1 MPNSCLYF
9 NEFHYLVAVYLKF
22 MIKRITIDKL
32 RPKMY
37 VSDLNCD
44 WIPHHNMP
52 KEGRIPNFA
61 LVEELKRR
69 GIKEVY
75 IDTERGI
82 DEEDALSQQEVER
95 TNQSKLDK
103 AAEGYMAS
111 AGSVSVEE
119 ELLKANKL
127 HDKAKGIMSDV
138 LADVKFGRPLESEAF
153 DDLADG
159 MIDSVMRNHNALA
172 CLGRIRQKD
181 NYLMEHSINLAVLM
195 GIFAK
200 SMKID
205 RDTMHQT
212 MVGALLHDIGKI
224 MIPDN
229 ILHKPGKLDDNEFA
243 RIKHHVIFSRELL
256 KKTPGIQPLTVDVA
270 AQHHERIDGSGYP
283 EGLTGCQ
290 ICREGKMVA
299 ITDVYD
305 AITADRCYHKGL
317 APTAA
322 LKKLLEWS
330 GSHLEESLV
339 HKFIRSMGIYPVGSL
354 VMMESER
361 LAVVIEASEKDQS
374 RPIVKIIYH
383 SRLKQFMPIQII
395 DLSKATSQDSIK
407 HSVDPDKW
415 RIKVSDFLS

>member
-1 MPNSCLYF
+1 
-9 NEFHYLVAVYLKF
+9 
-22 MIKRITIDKL
+22 MIKRISIDKL

-44 WIPHHNMP
+44 WIPHHNMQ
-52 KEGRIPNFA
+52 KEGRIPNQNIID
-61 LVEELKRR
+61 ELKRR

-82 DEEDALSQQEVER
+82 DEEDAYTQQEVEQQ
-95 TNQSKLDK
+95 NQSKLDT
-103 AAEGYMAS
+103 ASLLDMAT
-111 AGSVSVEE
+111 AGTVSVEE
-119 ELLKANKL
+119 ELFKANKI
-127 HDKAKGIMSDV
+127 HSQAKSIMSGI
-138 LADVKFGRPLESEAF
+138 LSDVKFGKPLETEHF

-159 MIDSVMRNHNALA
+159 MIDSVIRNHNALA
-172 CLGRIRQKD
+172 CLGRIRAKD

-200 SMKID
+200 AMEID
-205 RDTMHQT
+205 RETMHQA

-224 MIPDN
+224 MVPDS
-229 ILHKPGKLDDNEFA
+229 ILHKPGKLDVSEFE
-243 RIKHHVIFSRELL
+243 KMKQHVVFSRELL
-256 KKTPGIQPLTVDVA
+256 KKTPGISPLTVNVA

-330 GSHLEESLV
+330 GTHLEESLV
-339 HKFIRSMGIYPVGSL
+339 HTFIRSMGIYPVGSL
-354 VMMESER
+354 VLLDSGR
-361 LAVVIEASEKDQS
+361 LAVVIEASEKDQT
-374 RPIVKIIYH
+374 RPIVKVIYH
-383 SRLKQFMPIQII
+383 TRLNQYIPVEVI
-395 DLSKATSQDSIK
+395 DLSKSSSQDHIK
-407 HSVDPDKW
+407 SSVSPEKW
-415 RIKVSDFLS
+415 RIKTSDFLG

>member
-1 MPNSCLYF
+1 
-9 NEFHYLVAVYLKF
+9 
-22 MIKRITIDKL
+22 MIKRISIDKL
-32 RPKMY
+32 RPEMY

-44 WIPHHNMP
+44 WIPHHTLQ
-52 KEGRIPNFA
+52 KEGRIPNDA
-61 LVEELKRR
+61 TIAQIKRR

-75 IDTERGI
+75 IDTDRGL
-82 DEEDALSQQEVER
+82 DEEEAITQQEVD
-95 TNQSKLDK
+95 QQIQAKLNK
-103 AAEGYMAS
+103 VSAQNMEH
-111 AGSVSVEE
+111 AGSVTVEE
-119 ELLKANKL
+119 ELF
-127 HDKAKGIMSDV
+127 KAKKLQSKAKSIMTGV
-138 LADVKFGRPLESEAF
+138 LNDVKFGKPLETETF

-172 CLGRIRQKD
+172 CLGRIRAKD

-205 RDTMHQT
+205 RETMHQV

-224 MIPDN
+224 MVPDS

-243 RIKHHVIFSRELL
+243 RMKQHVVFSRDLL
-256 KKTPGIQPLTVDVA
+256 KKTPGIHPLTVDVA

-283 EGLTGCQ
+283 EGLMGCD

-317 APTAA
+317 APTVA

-330 GSHLEESLV
+330 GTHLEERLV
-339 HKFIRSMGIYPVGSL
+339 HTFIRSMGIYPVGSL
-354 VMMESER
+354 VMMESGR
-361 LAVVIEASEKDQS
+361 LAVVIEASEKNQT
-374 RPIVKIIYH
+374 RPIVKVIYH
-383 SRLKQFMPIQII
+383 SRLKQYIPAEII
-395 DLSKATSQDSIK
+395 DLSKPVSQDNIK
-407 HSVDPDKW
+407 SSVDATKW
-415 RIKVSDFLS
+415 RIKTSDFLA

>member
-1 MPNSCLYF
+1 
-9 NEFHYLVAVYLKF
+9 
-22 MIKRITIDKL
+22 
-32 RPKMY
+32 MY

-44 WIPHHNMP
+44 WIPHHGMQ
-52 KEGRIPNFA
+52 KEGRIPNLA
-61 LVEELKRR
+61 MVEQLKKR

-75 IDTERGI
+75 IDTKRGI
-82 DEEDALSQQEVER
+82 DEEDAHSQQEVEQQ
-95 TNQSKLDK
+95 NQNKLNK
-103 AAEGYMAS
+103 AALFDMAS
-111 AGSVSVEE
+111 AGTVSVEE
-119 ELLKANKL
+119 ELLKAKKL
-127 HDKAKGIMSDV
+127 HDKAKGIMSNV
-138 LADVKFGRPLESEAF
+138 LSDVKFGKPLETEAF

-181 NYLMEHSINLAVLM
+181 NYLMEHSINLSVLM

-200 SMKID
+200 AMKID
-205 RDTMHQT
+205 RETMHQA

-224 MIPDN
+224 MIPDE
-229 ILHKPGKLDDNEFA
+229 ILHKQGKLDDNEFS
-243 RIKHHVIFSRELL
+243 RMKQHVEFSRDLL
-256 KKTPGIQPLTVDVA
+256 KKTPGIKPLTINVA

-317 APTAA
+317 TPTAA

-354 VMMESER
+354 VMLESGR
-361 LAVVIEASEKDQS
+361 LAVVIEASEKDQA
-374 RPIVKIIYH
+374 RPIIKLIYH
-383 SRLKQFMPIQII
+383 TRLKQFIRTEII
-395 DLSKATSQDSIK
+395 DLSKSSSQDSIK
-407 HSVDPDKW
+407 SSVDAKKW
-415 RIKVSDFLS
+415 QIKTSDFLS

>member
-1 MPNSCLYF
+1 
-9 NEFHYLVAVYLKF
+9 
-22 MIKRITIDKL
+22 MIKRISINQL
-32 RPKMY
+32 RPAMY

-44 WIPHHNMP
+44 WIPHHNMQ
-52 KEGRIPNFA
+52 KEGRIPNQA
-61 LVEELKRR
+61 MIDELKRR

-75 IDTERGI
+75 IDTERGL
-82 DEEDALSQQEVER
+82 DEEDAHTQQEVEQQ
-95 TNQSKLDK
+95 NQTKLNQASELD
-103 AAEGYMAS
+103 MAS

-119 ELLKANKL
+119 ELFKAHKL
-127 HDKAKGIMSDV
+127 QNQAKGIMSDV
-138 LADVKFGRPLESEAF
+138 LNDVKFGKPLETEGF
-153 DDLADG
+153 DELADG
-159 MIDSVMRNHNALA
+159 MIDSVIRNHNALA

-200 SMKID
+200 AMKLD
-205 RDTMHQT
+205 RETMHHV

-224 MIPDN
+224 KVPDN
-229 ILHKPGKLDDNEFA
+229 ILHKPGKLNDDEFS
-243 RIKHHVIFSRELL
+243 RMKQHVVFSRELL
-256 KKTPGIQPLTVDVA
+256 KSTPGIHPLTVDVA

-283 EGLTGCQ
+283 EGLSGCQ

-330 GSHLEESLV
+330 GTHLEEKLV

-354 VMMESER
+354 VMLESGR
-361 LAVVIEASEKDQS
+361 LAVVIEASEKDQT
-374 RPIVKIIYH
+374 RPIIKVIYH
-383 SRLKQFMPIQII
+383 SKLKQFLPIEII
-395 DLSKATSQDSIK
+395 DLSKSSSQDNIK
-407 HSVDPDKW
+407 SSVDADKW
-415 RIKVSDFLS
+415 RIKISDFLS

>member
-1 MPNSCLYF
+1 MDKQL
-9 NEFHYLVAVYLKF
+9 LG
-22 MIKRITIDKL
+22 MIKRISINKL
-32 RPKMY
+32 RPEMY

-44 WIPHHNMP
+44 WIPHHNMQ
-52 KEGRIPNFA
+52 KEGRIPNQA
-61 LVEELKRR
+61 MVEELKRR
-69 GIKEVY
+69 GITEVY

-82 DEEDALSQQEVER
+82 DEADAFSQQEVEQH
-95 TNQSKLDK
+95 NQGKLNK
-103 AAEGYMAS
+103 AAELAMDS

-119 ELLKANKL
+119 ELFKAEKL
-127 HDKAKGIMSDV
+127 HTKAKDIMTDV
-138 LADVKFGRPLESEAF
+138 LSDIKFGKPLETEAF

-159 MIDSVMRNHNALA
+159 MIDSVVRNHNALA
-172 CLGRIRQKD
+172 CLGRIREKD

-200 SMKID
+200 AMKIE
-205 RDTMHQT
+205 RETMHQA

-224 MIPDN
+224 MVPDN

-243 RIKHHVIFSRELL
+243 RMKQHVVFSRELL
-256 KKTPGIQPLTVDVA
+256 KKTPGIQSLTIDVA

-330 GSHLEESLV
+330 GTHLEESLV

-354 VMMESER
+354 VLMASGR

-374 RPIVKIIYH
+374 RPIVKVIY
-383 SRLKQFMPIQII
+383 STKMKQFIPIEII
-395 DLSKATSQDSIK
+395 DLTNSNTQDHIK
-407 HSVDPDKW
+407 SSVDPDKW
-415 RIKVSDFLS
+415 RIKISDFLH

>member
-1 MPNSCLYF
+1 
-9 NEFHYLVAVYLKF
+9 
-22 MIKRITIDKL
+22 MIKRISIDKL

-44 WIPHHNMP
+44 WIPHHNMQ
-52 KEGRIPNFA
+52 KEGRIPNQKIID
-61 LVEELKRR
+61 ELKRR

-75 IDTERGI
+75 IDTDRGI
-82 DEEDALSQQEVER
+82 DEEDAYSQQEVEQQ
-95 TNQSKLDK
+95 NQSKLDT
-103 AAEGYMAS
+103 ASLLNMAI
-111 AGSVSVEE
+111 AGTVSVDE
-119 ELLKANKL
+119 ELFKANKI
-127 HDKAKGIMSDV
+127 HSQAKSIMSGV
-138 LADVKFGRPLESEAF
+138 LSDVKFGKPLETEHF

-159 MIDSVMRNHNALA
+159 MIDSVIRNHNALA
-172 CLGRIRQKD
+172 CLGRIRAKD

-200 SMKID
+200 AMKID
-205 RDTMHQT
+205 RETMHQA

-224 MIPDN
+224 MVPDA

-243 RIKHHVIFSRELL
+243 RMKQHVIFSRELL
-256 KKTPGIQPLTVDVA
+256 KKTPGISPLTVNVA

-330 GSHLEESLV
+330 GTHLEESLV
-339 HKFIRSMGIYPVGSL
+339 HTFIRSMGIYPVGSL
-354 VMMESER
+354 VLLDSGR
-361 LAVVIEASEKDQS
+361 LAVVIEASEKDQT

-383 SRLKQFMPIQII
+383 TRLNQYIPIEVI
-395 DLSKATSQDSIK
+395 DLSKPSSQDHIK
-407 HSVDPDKW
+407 SSVSPEKW
-415 RIKVSDFLS
+415 RIKISDFLG

>member
-1 MPNSCLYF
+1 
-9 NEFHYLVAVYLKF
+9 
-22 MIKRITIDKL
+22 MIKRISINKL
-32 RPKMY
+32 RPEMY

-44 WIPHHNMP
+44 WIPHHNMQ
-52 KEGRIPNFA
+52 KEGRIPNQA
-61 LVEELKRR
+61 MIDELKRR
-69 GIKEVY
+69 GIKDVY
-75 IDTERGI
+75 IDTERGL
-82 DEEDALSQQEVER
+82 DEEDAYSSQEVEQQ
-95 TNQSKLDK
+95 NQSKLNK
-103 AAEGYMAS
+103 AATLNMDS

-119 ELLKANKL
+119 ELFKANKL
-127 HDKAKGIMSDV
+127 HNKAKDIMSDV
-138 LADVKFGRPLESEAF
+138 LSDIKFGRPLETEGF

-200 SMKID
+200 AMKID
-205 RDTMHQT
+205 REIMHQA

-224 MIPDN
+224 MVPDN

-243 RIKHHVIFSRELL
+243 RMKQHVVFSRELL
-256 KKTPGIQPLTVDVA
+256 KKTPGIHSLTVDVA

-317 APTAA
+317 SPTSA

-330 GSHLEESLV
+330 GTHLEEHLV

-354 VMMESER
+354 VLMESGR
-361 LAVVIEASEKDQS
+361 LAVVIEASEKDQT
-374 RPIVKIIYH
+374 RPIVKIIYNT
-383 SRLKQFMPIQII
+383 RMKQYLPIEII
-395 DLSKATSQDSIK
+395 DLSKPNSQDNIK
-407 HSVDPDKW
+407 SSVDADKW
-415 RIKVSDFLS
+415 RIKTADFLS

>member
-1 MPNSCLYF
+1 
-9 NEFHYLVAVYLKF
+9 
-22 MIKRITIDKL
+22 MIKRISIDK
-32 RPKMY
+32 PKPNMY

-44 WIPHHNMP
+44 WIPHHNMQ
-52 KEGRIPNFA
+52 KEGRIPN
-61 LVEELKRR
+61 VKIIDELKQR

-75 IDTERGI
+75 IDTSRGI
-82 DEEDALSQQEVER
+82 DEEDALTQHEVEQQ
-95 TNQSKLDK
+95 NQNKLNR
-103 AAEGYMAS
+103 AAQLNMES

-119 ELLKANKL
+119 ELFRAHKL
-127 HDKAKGIMSDV
+127 QSKAKGIMTSV
-138 LADVKFGRPLESEAF
+138 LSDVKFGKPLETEGF

-159 MIDSVMRNHNALA
+159 MIDSVIRNHNALA
-172 CLGRIRQKD
+172 CLGRIREKD

-200 SMKID
+200 AMKID
-205 RDTMHQT
+205 RETMHQA

-224 MIPDN
+224 MVPDN

-243 RIKHHVIFSRELL
+243 RMKQHVVFSRDLL
-256 KKTPGIQPLTVDVA
+256 KNTPGIHPLTVNVA

-317 APTAA
+317 TPTSA

-339 HKFIRSMGIYPVGSL
+339 HMFIRSMGIYPVGSL
-354 VMMESER
+354 VLMESGR
-361 LAVVIEASEKDQS
+361 LAVVIETSEKDQA
-374 RPIVKIIYH
+374 RPIVRVIYH
-383 SRLKQFMPIQII
+383 TRLKQFIRTEII
-395 DLSKATSQDSIK
+395 DLSKAASQDSIK
-407 HSVDPDKW
+407 SSVDPEKW
-415 RIKVSDFLS
+415 KIKISDFLN

>member
-1 MPNSCLYF
+1 
-9 NEFHYLVAVYLKF
+9 
-22 MIKRITIDKL
+22 MIKRISINKL
-32 RPKMY
+32 RPEMY

-44 WIPHHNMP
+44 WIPHHNLQ
-52 KEGRIPNFA
+52 KEGRIPNQA
-61 LVEELKRR
+61 MVEELKRR

-82 DEEDALSQQEVER
+82 DEEDALSQHEVEQK
-95 TNQSKLDK
+95 NQAKLNK
-103 AAEGYMAS
+103 AGELNMDS

-119 ELLKANKL
+119 ELFKAEKL
-127 HDKAKGIMSDV
+127 HNKAKDIMTDV
-138 LADVKFGRPLESEAF
+138 LSDIKFGKPLETEAF

-159 MIDSVMRNHNALA
+159 MIDSVVRNHNALA
-172 CLGRIRQKD
+172 CLGRIREKD

-200 SMKID
+200 AMKID
-205 RDTMHQT
+205 RETMHQA

-224 MIPDN
+224 MVPDN

-243 RIKHHVIFSRELL
+243 RMKQHVVFSRELL
-256 KKTPGIQPLTVDVA
+256 KKTPGIQPLTIDVA

-330 GSHLEESLV
+330 GTHLEEALV

-354 VMMESER
+354 VLMASGR

-374 RPIVKIIYH
+374 RPIVKIIY
-383 SRLKQFMPIQII
+383 STKMKQFIPVEII
-395 DLSKATSQDSIK
+395 DLANNKTQDHIK
-407 HSVDPDKW
+407 SAVAPDKW
-415 RIKVSDFLS
+415 RIKISDFLS

>member
-1 MPNSCLYF
+1 
-9 NEFHYLVAVYLKF
+9 
-22 MIKRITIDKL
+22 MIKRISIDKL
-32 RPKMY
+32 RPDMY

-44 WIPHHNMP
+44 WIPHHNLQ
-52 KEGRIPNFA
+52 KEGRIPDLA
-61 LVEELKRR
+61 LIEELKRR

-75 IDTERGI
+75 IDTDRGL
-82 DEEDALSQQEVER
+82 DEKDALSQQEVE
-95 TNQSKLDK
+95 NQNQEKLNK
-103 AAEGYMAS
+103 AGQLNMAS
-111 AGSVSVEE
+111 AGTISVAE
-119 ELLKANKL
+119 ELFKATKL
-127 HDKAKGIMSDV
+127 QHQAKGLMTNVLSDM
-138 LADVKFGRPLESEAF
+138 KFGKPLETEGF
-153 DDLADG
+153 DDLAEG

-172 CLGRIRQKD
+172 CLGRIRKKD

-200 SMKID
+200 AMQID
-205 RDTMHQT
+205 RETMHHA

-224 MIPDN
+224 RVPDN
-229 ILHKPGKLDDNEFA
+229 ILHKPGKLNDNEFS
-243 RIKHHVIFSRELL
+243 RMKQHVIFSRDLL
-256 KKTPGIQPLTVDVA
+256 KKTPGIHPLTIDVA

-330 GSHLEESLV
+330 GTHFEENLV

-354 VMMESER
+354 VLMESGR
-361 LAVVIEASEKDQS
+361 LAVVIEASEKDSS
-374 RPIVKIIYH
+374 RPIIKIIYH
-383 SRLKQFMPIQII
+383 TKLKQYLPVQTL
-395 DLSKATSQDSIK
+395 DLSNSSSQDRIIM
-407 HSVDPDKW
+407 SVSEEKW
-415 RIKVSDFLS
+415 RIKISDFLS

>member
-1 MPNSCLYF
+1 
-9 NEFHYLVAVYLKF
+9 
-22 MIKRITIDKL
+22 MIKRISIDKL

-44 WIPHHNMP
+44 WIPHHSMQ
-52 KEGRIPNFA
+52 KEGRIPNTA
-61 LVEELKRR
+61 IIEQLKRK

-82 DEEDALSQQEVER
+82 DEEDAFSLEEVEQQ
-95 TNQSKLDK
+95 NEGKLQK
-103 AAEGYMAS
+103 AGTLSMDS
-111 AGSVSVEE
+111 AGTVSVEE
-119 ELLKANKL
+119 ELIRANKL
-127 HDKAKGIMSDV
+127 QDKAKSIMTGV
-138 LADVKFGRPLESEAF
+138 LSDVKFGKPLETEAF

-159 MIDSVMRNHNALA
+159 INDSVIRNHNALA
-172 CLGRIRQKD
+172 CLGRIRAKD

-205 RDTMHQT
+205 RDTMQQV

-224 MIPDN
+224 MVPDN
-229 ILHKPGKLDDNEFA
+229 ILHKPGKLDDDEFA
-243 RIKHHVIFSRELL
+243 RMKQHVVFSRDLL
-256 KKTPGIQPLTVDVA
+256 KNTPGIQPLTVDVA

-317 APTAA
+317 SPTVA

-330 GSHLEESLV
+330 GTHLEESLV
-339 HKFIRSMGIYPVGSL
+339 HTFIRSMGIYPVGSL
-354 VMMESER
+354 VMLESGR
-361 LAVVIEASEKDQS
+361 LAVVIEASEKDQT
-374 RPIVKIIYH
+374 RPIVKVIYH
-383 SRLKQFMPIQII
+383 TRLKQYIPTDVI
-395 DLSKATSQDSIK
+395 DLSKPVSQDGIK
-407 HSVDPDKW
+407 CSVDADKW
-415 RIKVSDFLS
+415 RIKTSDFLS

>member
-1 MPNSCLYF
+1 
-9 NEFHYLVAVYLKF
+9 
-22 MIKRITIDKL
+22 MIKRISINKL
-32 RPKMY
+32 RPEMY

-44 WIPHHNMP
+44 WIPHHNMQ
-52 KEGRIPNFA
+52 KEGRIPNQA
-61 LVEELKRR
+61 IIDELKRR

-75 IDTERGI
+75 IDTERGL
-82 DEEDALSQQEVER
+82 DEEDGYSQQEVESQ
-95 TNQSKLDK
+95 NQAKLNK
-103 AAEGYMAS
+103 AATLNMDS

-119 ELLKANKL
+119 ELIKAHKL
-127 HDKAKGIMSDV
+127 QNQAKSIMTDV
-138 LADVKFGRPLESEAF
+138 LSDVKFGKPLETEGF
-153 DDLADG
+153 DELADG
-159 MIDSVMRNHNALA
+159 MIDSVIRNHNALA

-200 SMKID
+200 AMKID
-205 RDTMHQT
+205 RETMHQA

-224 MIPDN
+224 MVPDH
-229 ILHKPGKLDDNEFA
+229 ILHKPGKLDDNEFT
-243 RIKHHVIFSRELL
+243 RIKQHVVFSRELL
-256 KKTPGIQPLTVDVA
+256 KKTPGISPLTIDVA

-317 APTAA
+317 SPTSA

-330 GSHLEESLV
+330 GTHLEEHLV

-354 VMMESER
+354 VMLESGR
-361 LAVVIEASEKDQS
+361 LAVVIEASEKDQT
-374 RPIVKIIYH
+374 RPIIKIIYH
-383 SRLKQFMPIQII
+383 SRMKQYLPIEII
-395 DLSKATSQDSIK
+395 DLSKPSSQDNIK
-407 HSVDPDKW
+407 SSVDADKW
-415 RIKVSDFLS
+415 RIKTSDFLS

>member
-1 MPNSCLYF
+1 
-9 NEFHYLVAVYLKF
+9 
-22 MIKRITIDKL
+22 MIKRISIDKL

-44 WIPHHNMP
+44 WIPHHNMQ
-52 KEGRIPNFA
+52 KEGRIPNQKIID
-61 LVEELKRR
+61 ELKRR

-75 IDTERGI
+75 IDTDRGI
-82 DEEDALSQQEVER
+82 DEEDAYSQQEVEQQ
-95 TNQSKLDK
+95 NQSKLDT
-103 AAEGYMAS
+103 ASLLDMAI
-111 AGSVSVEE
+111 AGTVSVDE
-119 ELLKANKL
+119 ELFKANKI
-127 HDKAKGIMSDV
+127 HSQAKSIMTGV
-138 LADVKFGRPLESEAF
+138 LSDVKFGKPLETEHF

-159 MIDSVMRNHNALA
+159 MIDSVIRNHNALA
-172 CLGRIRQKD
+172 CLGRIRAKD

-200 SMKID
+200 AMKID
-205 RDTMHQT
+205 RETMHQA

-224 MIPDN
+224 MVPDA
-229 ILHKPGKLDDNEFA
+229 ILHKPGKLDVSEFE
-243 RIKHHVIFSRELL
+243 KMKQHVVFSRELL
-256 KKTPGIQPLTVDVA
+256 KKTPGISPLTVNVA

-330 GSHLEESLV
+330 GTHLEESLV
-339 HKFIRSMGIYPVGSL
+339 HTFIRSMGIYPVGSL
-354 VMMESER
+354 VLLDSGR
-361 LAVVIEASEKDQS
+361 LAVVIEASEKDQT

-383 SRLKQFMPIQII
+383 TRLNQYIPLDVI
-395 DLSKATSQDSIK
+395 DLSKPSSQDHIK
-407 HSVDPDKW
+407 SSVSPEKW
-415 RIKVSDFLS
+415 RIKISDFLG

>member
-1 MPNSCLYF
+1 
-9 NEFHYLVAVYLKF
+9 
-22 MIKRITIDKL
+22 MIKRISIDKL

-44 WIPHHNMP
+44 WIPHHTMQ
-52 KEGRIPNFA
+52 KEGRIPNTA
-61 LVEELKRR
+61 IIEQLKSK

-75 IDTERGI
+75 IDTDRGI
-82 DEEDALSQQEVER
+82 DEEDAFSLKEVEQQ
-95 TNQSKLDK
+95 NEGKLQK
-103 AAEGYMAS
+103 AGALSMDS
-111 AGSVSVEE
+111 AGTVSVEE
-119 ELLKANKL
+119 ELIKANKL
-127 HDKAKGIMSDV
+127 QDKAKSIMTGV
-138 LADVKFGRPLESEAF
+138 LSDVKFGKPLEAEAF

-159 MIDSVMRNHNALA
+159 MIDSVIRNHNALA
-172 CLGRIRQKD
+172 CLGRIRAKD

-200 SMKID
+200 SMNID
-205 RDTMHQT
+205 RDTMQQV

-224 MIPDN
+224 MVPDN
-229 ILHKPGKLDDNEFA
+229 ILHKPGKLDDDEFA
-243 RIKHHVIFSRELL
+243 RMKQHVVFSRDLL
-256 KKTPGIQPLTVDVA
+256 KNTPGIQPLTVDVA

-317 APTAA
+317 APTVA

-330 GSHLEESLV
+330 GTHLEESLV

-354 VMMESER
+354 IMLESGR
-361 LAVVIEASEKDQS
+361 LAVVIEASEKDQT

-383 SRLKQFMPIQII
+383 TRLKQYIPTEVI
-395 DLSKATSQDSIK
+395 DLSKPVSQDSIK
-407 HSVDPDKW
+407 CSVDPDKW
-415 RIKVSDFLS
+415 RIKTSDFLN

>member
-1 MPNSCLYF
+1 MPNSCLYSNKF
-9 NEFHYLVAVYLKF
+9 NYLVAVYLKS
-22 MIKRITIDKL
+22 MIKRIAIDKL

-52 KEGRIPNFA
+52 KEGRIPNLA

-82 DEEDALSQQEVER
+82 DEEDALSQREVDQQ
-95 TNQSKLDK
+95 NQNKLNK
-103 AAEGYMAS
+103 AAEGDMAS

-119 ELLKANKL
+119 ELFKANKL

-138 LADVKFGRPLESEAF
+138 LTDVKFGKPLETEAF
-153 DDLADG
+153 DDLAGG

-200 SMKID
+200 SMKVD
-205 RDTMHQT
+205 RETMHQA

-243 RIKHHVIFSRELL
+243 RIKQHVVFSRELL
-256 KKTPGIQPLTVDVA
+256 KKTPGIHPLTVEVA

-305 AITADRCYHKGL
+305 AITANRCYHKGL

-354 VMMESER
+354 VMMASER

-374 RPIVKIIYH
+374 RPIVKVIYH
-383 SRLKQFMPIQII
+383 SRLKQFIPVQVI
-395 DLSKATSQDSIK
+395 DLSKPTSQDSIK
-407 HSVDPDKW
+407 NSVDPDKW

>member
-1 MPNSCLYF
+1 
-9 NEFHYLVAVYLKF
+9 
-22 MIKRITIDKL
+22 MIKRISINKL
-32 RPKMY
+32 RPEMY

-44 WIPHHNMP
+44 WIPHHNMQ
-52 KEGRIPNFA
+52 KEGRIPNQA
-61 LVEELKRR
+61 IIDELKRR

-75 IDTERGI
+75 IDTERGL
-82 DEEDALSQQEVER
+82 DEEDGYSQQEVESQ
-95 TNQSKLDK
+95 NQAKLNK
-103 AAEGYMAS
+103 AATLNMDS

-119 ELLKANKL
+119 ELLKAHKL
-127 HDKAKGIMSDV
+127 QNQAKSIMTDV
-138 LADVKFGRPLESEAF
+138 LSDVKFGKPLETEGF
-153 DDLADG
+153 DELADG
-159 MIDSVMRNHNALA
+159 MIDSVIRNHNALA

-200 SMKID
+200 AMKID
-205 RDTMHQT
+205 RETMHQA

-224 MIPDN
+224 MVPDN
-229 ILHKPGKLDDNEFA
+229 ILHKPGKLDDNEFT
-243 RIKHHVIFSRELL
+243 RIKQHVVFSRELL
-256 KKTPGIQPLTVDVA
+256 KKTPGISPLTIDVA

-317 APTAA
+317 SPTSA

-330 GSHLEESLV
+330 GTHLEEHLV

-354 VMMESER
+354 VMLESGR
-361 LAVVIEASEKDQS
+361 LAVVIEASEKDQT
-374 RPIVKIIYH
+374 RPIIKIIYH
-383 SRLKQFMPIQII
+383 SRMKQYLPIEII
-395 DLSKATSQDSIK
+395 DLSKPSSQDNIK
-407 HSVDPDKW
+407 SSVDADKW
-415 RIKVSDFLS
+415 RIKTSDFLS